1 MTAES
6 SFNFSHG
13 QSKYFDAA
21 VKICIG
27 LVNLEFE
34 DPHDQSVLGWFF
46 ILVYDDICDC
56 GAVVKKLDFV
66 ITTEVIQMKL
76 PTAEVRGIKGV

>member
-1 MTAES
+1 
-6 SFNFSHG
+6 
-13 QSKYFDAA
+13 

-66 ITTEVIQMKL
+66 ITTEV
-76 PTAEVRGIKGV
+76 